1 VSSERTAVVRLT
13 GPGELASAV
22 PRLLGFHPH
31 NSVVAV
37 CLHGSRRRVGL
48 VMRFNLVGADDAG
61 HLAEAIADRVRSERP
76 EAVAIA
82 VFGDRPPYGATLPH
96 AEVVEALEAVLLPL
110 ILDTLLVVGDRWWS
124 YRCTDEYCCGV
135 DGNPVDTTSPGA
147 TAIAAACA
155 LAGQG
160 VLADRAAV
168 VDSIALLP
176 AVDSS
181 MRDLISE
188 IRAHRRAGA
197 PGAGQPST
205 ISALIERMTAT
216 VVDPRRPLAQAEVA
230 ELAARCHDIGS
241 RDELLLAAGSPERR
255 NRMLRVMVEVVRDVP
270 PPHDAPVCT
279 VLAWLAY
286 SAGDGVVA
294 RAALDR
300 ALGTDPGYSLARLL
314 ARALDQQV
322 HPSVLEEV
330 VRMCG

>member
-1 VSSERTAVVRLT
+1 VSSERTDAVRLT
-13 GPGELASAV
+13 GPGELASAL

-48 VMRFNLVGADDAG
+48 VMRFDLVGADDARP
-61 HLAEAIADRVRSERP
+61 LAEAIADRVRSERP

-82 VFGDRPPYGATLPH
+82 VFGDRLPRRSALPYV
-96 AEVVEALEAVLLPL
+96 EIVEALETVPLPP

-124 YRCTDEYCCGV
+124 YYCTDEYCCGPG
-135 DGNPVDTTSPGA
+135 GNPVDPTSPGA
-147 TAIAAACA
+147 TAVAAACA

-168 VDSIALLP
+168 VDSIALSP
-176 AVDSS
+176 TADSTMS
-181 MRDLISE
+181 DLISQL
-188 IRAHRRAGA
+188 RARGGA
-197 PGAGQPST
+197 RSPGQAQASSVG
-205 ISALIERMTAT
+205 ALIERMTAT
-216 VVDPRRPLAQAEVA
+216 LDDPRRPLDAADVA

-241 RDELLLAAGSPERR
+241 RDEVLLAGGSPERR
-255 NRMLRVMVEVVRDVP
+255 SEMLRVMVEVVRDVP

-279 VLAWLAY
+279 VLGWLAY

-300 ALGTDPGYSLARLL
+300 ALRTDPGYSLARLL

-322 HPSVLEEV
+322 HPAVLEEV